1 VAVATRVEVLE
12 GSGKMGKAVG
22 VGCIAAGKLHAI
34 EMKSQVKSKSG
45 ADLRKAKLI
54 TLRGA

>member
-1 VAVATRVEVLE
+1 VEVLE